1 MLVTYIRLISDFYLY
16 IYTTKQY
23 SMRNLFF
30 VLLFSSVLVSCK
42 EKKDDN
48 NNGKPDI
55 DKTLGYGMLTKLPG
69 IWNGGV
75 ASSTALG
82 SYPEWIVDFR
92 PVSTSQVSAKNELDS
107 LNNIF
112 MSVFIVLHNNEYKLC
127 FRNGGGFAGYT
138 RVSYLLIDSF
148 FESTPYSYYR
158 FSEVVKGKSR
168 AYSEFIFKDDSL
180 ILRSYTNKTN
190 SLSSAVLHMDWRAKI
205 QDKTTAQP
213 AISNFG
219 FPKKEMVKDFSSTFS
234 SLAES
239 IFYNDIGDPYTN
251 ANQPYLGK
259 TTVAVSYAGGLSP
272 DPSKKTLLMISAQPL
287 INGATVNTANY
298 KYRSRYVLMPGSS
311 SSFVF
316 DQMHPGTYYVY
327 ALHDRDGNL
336 NFSSGDYVSTA
347 NTSFTLAAKSNSN
360 AAVQINFQIP

>member
-1 MLVTYIRLISDFYLY
+1 MRFILI
-16 IYTTKQY
+16 
-23 SMRNLFF
+23 LFTAS
-30 VLLFSSVLVSCK
+30 LLLVSCK
-42 EKKDDN
+42 EKKDDTDK
-48 NNGKPDI
+48 GKPDI
-55 DKTLGYGMLTKLPG
+55 NNILGYNMLAKLPG

-75 ASSTALG
+75 TSSTALG

-92 PVSTSQVSAKNELDS
+92 PVSAAQVAAKNELDS

-112 MSVFIVLHNNEYKLC
+112 MSVFIVLHNNQYKLC

-138 RVSYLLIDSF
+138 RVSYLILDSVS
-148 FESTPYSYYR
+148 ESTPYSYYR
-158 FSEVVKGKSR
+158 FSEVVKGKGR
-168 AYSEFIFKDDSL
+168 AYSEFMFKGDSL

-190 SLSSAVLHMDWRAKI
+190 SIANAVLHMDWRAKV
-205 QDKTTAQP
+205 QDKTTAQA

-219 FPKKEMVKDFSSTFS
+219 FPKKQMVKDFSATFN

-259 TTVAVSYAGGLSP
+259 TTVSVSYAGGSTP
-272 DPSKKTLLMISAQPL
+272 DPVKKTLIMISAQPL
-287 INGATVNTANY
+287 INGASVNTANY
-298 KYRSRYVLMPGSS
+298 IFRSRYVLMPGSS

-347 NTSFTLAAKSNSN
+347 NTSFTLAEKSNAN
-360 AAVQINFQIP
+360 AAAQINFQIP

>member
-1 MLVTYIRLISDFYLY
+1 MRFLLILF
-16 IYTTKQY
+16 TT
-23 SMRNLFF
+23 S
-30 VLLFSSVLVSCK
+30 LLLVSCK
-42 EKKDDN
+42 EKKDDTDK
-48 NNGKPDI
+48 GKPDI
-55 DKTLGYGMLTKLPG
+55 NNILGYNMLAKLPG

-75 ASSTALG
+75 TSSTALG

-92 PVSTSQVSAKNELDS
+92 PISAAQVAAKNELDS

-112 MSVFIVLHNNEYKLC
+112 MSVFIVLHNNQYKLC

-138 RVSYLLIDSF
+138 RVSYLILDSV

-158 FSEVVKGKSR
+158 FSEVVKGKGR
-168 AYSEFIFKDDSL
+168 AYSEFMFKGDSL

-190 SLSSAVLHMDWRAKI
+190 SLTNAVLHMDWRAKA
-205 QDKTTAQP
+205 QDKTTAQT

-219 FPKKEMVKDFSSTFS
+219 FPKKEMVKDFSATFN

-239 IFYNDIGDPYTN
+239 IFYNDIGDPYAN

-259 TTVAVSYAGGLSP
+259 TTVSVSYAGGLTI
-272 DPSKKTLLMISAQPL
+272 DPVKKTLIMISAQPL
-287 INGATVNTANY
+287 INGASVNTANY
-298 KYRSRYVLMPGSS
+298 IFRSRYVLMPGSS